1 MVRASSS
8 SSSLLKRWEAS
19 CSPHPKHHLR
29 RLECTGRDD
38 PATRPRGV
46 WAFTGAGPERREG
59 GS

>member
-1 MVRASSS
+1 MVQAPSS
-8 SSSLLKRWEAS
+8 SSSLLQRWEAS
-19 CSPHPKHHLR
+19 HNPHPEHHLG

-38 PATRPRGV
+38 PAARPRGV